1 MKIMSFLKRQN
12 SVFLTTAIGLV
23 LIGILIC
30 LPTGYEDAL
39 IYQGTQRAV
48 GRVVETNNSAIITS
62 GLIQSGEQIC
72 VLEIENGLFR
82 GKTLEG
88 VNFLSGSLE
97 KDKIFKEGD
106 RALLTISHEG
116 DTVRSVVISDHYRLD
131 KEVLLLAVFAV
142 FLVIF
147 AGKIGFQAILSFLIT
162 ILMIWKILVP
172 CYLKGYSPVWVGIGI
187 TAVLTAVIIFFVYGL
202 DKRTLTAVLG
212 ALLGVA
218 TTCILGIVFTDLFK
232 IHGAVMASSESLL
245 YSGYQD
251 LDLTSIFMAS
261 IFIGAS
267 GAMMDLA
274 VDITSAVWEVIGK
287 KPDISPKEAV
297 ISGLH
302 VGRAAMGTMTTTLLL
317 AYSGGYISLLM
328 VFMAQGTPVDH
339 ILNYK
344 YVAAEVLDTVVG
356 SFGLVTVA
364 PFTALMAGMLLTGK
378 KGKKRTPDQ
387 S

>member
-1 MKIMSFLKRQN
+1 MKIMPFLKRQN
-12 SVFLTTAIGLV
+12 SVFLTTLIGLI

-39 IYQGTQRAV
+39 IYQGTERAV
-48 GRVVETNNSAIITS
+48 GKVVETDNSAIITS
-62 GLIQSGEQIC
+62 GLIQSGEQSC
-72 VLEIENGLFR
+72 MLEIENGNFK
-82 GKTLEG
+82 GKILEG

-97 KDKIFKEGD
+97 KDKILKEGD
-106 RALLTISHEG
+106 RALLTISCQG
-116 DTVRSVVISDHYRLD
+116 DTIRSVVISDHYRLD
-131 KEVLLLAVFAV
+131 KEVILLAVFAV
-142 FLVIF
+142 FLIIF
-147 AGKIGFQAILSFLIT
+147 AGKIGFQAILSFFIT

-187 TAVLTAVIIFFVYGL
+187 TAVLTAIIIFFVYGL
-202 DKRTLTAVLG
+202 DKRTLTAVSG
-212 ALLGVA
+212 ALLGIT
-218 TTCILGIVFTDLFK
+218 TTCILGILFTGLFK
-232 IHGAVMASSESLL
+232 IHGAVMTSSESLL

-287 KPDISPKEAV
+287 KPDISAPEA
-297 ISGLH
+297 ILSGLR

-364 PFTALMAGMLLTGK
+364 PFTALMAGLLLTRR
-378 KGKKRTPDQ
+378 KKRRMW
-387 S
+387 

>member
-1 MKIMSFLKRQN
+1 MI
-12 SVFLTTAIGLV
+12 
-23 LIGILIC
+23 
-30 LPTGYEDAL
+30 
-39 IYQGTQRAV
+39 
-48 GRVVETNNSAIITS
+48 
-62 GLIQSGEQIC
+62 
-72 VLEIENGLFR
+72 
-82 GKTLEG
+82 
-88 VNFLSGSLE
+88 
-97 KDKIFKEGD
+97 
-106 RALLTISHEG
+106 
-116 DTVRSVVISDHYRLD
+116 
-131 KEVLLLAVFAV
+131 LLAVFAV
-142 FLVIF
+142 FLIIF
-147 AGKIGFQAILSFLIT
+147 AGKIGFQAILSFFIT

-187 TAVLTAVIIFFVYGL
+187 TAVLTAIIIFFVYGL
-202 DKRTLTAVLG
+202 DKRTLTAVSG
-212 ALLGVA
+212 ALLGIT
-218 TTCILGIVFTDLFK
+218 TTCILGILFTGLFK
-232 IHGAVMASSESLL
+232 IHGAVMTSSESLL

-287 KPDISPKEAV
+287 KPDISAPEA
-297 ISGLH
+297 ILSGLR

-364 PFTALMAGMLLTGK
+364 PFTALMAGLLLTRR
-378 KGKKRTPDQ
+378 KKRRKPV
-387 S
+387 SE

>member
-72 VLEIENGLFR
+72 VLEIENGLFQ

-147 AGKIGFQAILSFLIT
+147 AGKIS
-162 ILMIWKILVP
+162 
-172 CYLKGYSPVWVGIGI
+172 
-187 TAVLTAVIIFFVYGL
+187 
-202 DKRTLTAVLG
+202 
-212 ALLGVA
+212 GV
-218 TTCILGIVFTDLFK
+218 
-232 IHGAVMASSESLL
+232 E
-245 YSGYQD
+245 
-251 LDLTSIFMAS
+251 
-261 IFIGAS
+261 
-267 GAMMDLA
+267 
-274 VDITSAVWEVIGK
+274 
-287 KPDISPKEAV
+287 P
-297 ISGLH
+297 
-302 VGRAAMGTMTTTLLL
+302 R
-317 AYSGGYISLLM
+317 
-328 VFMAQGTPVDH
+328 
-339 ILNYK
+339 
-344 YVAAEVLDTVVG
+344 
-356 SFGLVTVA
+356 
-364 PFTALMAGMLLTGK
+364 
-378 KGKKRTPDQ
+378 
-387 S
+387 